1 MLKKEKKEI
10 INLYEMR
17 LEKYGNSVK
26 TIGWRD
32 KEQQYL
38 RFKIL
43 SEIGDLNGANILDV
57 GCGFGDFY
65 EYLIDRDVKIDYTG
79 YDISPK
85 IIDVAISKHPQI
97 RLKVRDILKERI
109 GEKFDYVLES
119 GILNKRISNN
129 IEYAKKM
136 ITRMFELCEIGIAVN
151 MMTDYVDYKEDYLF
165 YYSSEDIFK
174 FCKGLSRWVTLRH
187 DYPLYEFTI
196 YIYKSA
202 LYTYSKKSGSVKSF
216 MRDK

>member
-1 MLKKEKKEI
+1 MLKEEKKEI

-17 LEKYGNSVK
+17 LKKYGNSVK
-26 TIGWRD
+26 TMGWRD

-43 SEIGDLNGANILDV
+43 SEIGDLNGAKILDV

-65 EYLIDRDVKIDYTG
+65 DYLTDRGIIVDYTG

-85 IIDVAISKHPQI
+85 IIDVAMSKHPQI
-97 RLKVRDILKERI
+97 KLEVRDILKERI
-109 GEKFDYVLES
+109 SEKFDYVFES

-129 IEYAKKM
+129 VEYAKKM
-136 ITRMFELCEIGIAVN
+136 ITRMFELCGIGIAIN
-151 MMTDYVDYKEDYLF
+151 MMTNYVDYTEDYLY
-165 YYSSEDIFK
+165 YYSPEKMFK
-174 FCKGLSRWVTLRH
+174 FCKGLSKWIVLRH

-196 YIYKSA
+196 YLYKK
-202 LYTYSKKSGSVKSF
+202 T
-216 MRDK
+216 